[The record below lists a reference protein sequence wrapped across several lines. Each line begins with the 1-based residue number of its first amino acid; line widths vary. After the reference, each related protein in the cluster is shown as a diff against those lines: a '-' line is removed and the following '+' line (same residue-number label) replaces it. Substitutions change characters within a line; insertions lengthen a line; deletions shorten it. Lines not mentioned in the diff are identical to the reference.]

1 MLGKIEEKRRRGQQ
15 SMGWLDGI
23 TDSMGMSLSKLGV
36 GDGHDQLPLGML
48 QFMGSQRVRHDCATE
63 LN

>member
-1 MLGKIEEKRRRGQQ
+1 MRC
-15 SMGWLDGI
+15 LDGI
-23 TDSMGMSLSKLGV
+23 TNSMGMNLSMLGA

-48 QFMGSQRVRHDCATE
+48 QFMGSQRVRHDWAAE